1 MNFEQLNNYPL
12 NQKYHD
18 DGQYIIVQL
27 LLFNSIV
34 DPNHNQQ
41 FATMTQAT
49 MIQTTMNPSHRGV
62 GFNNSLNARGAQRP
76 RALATWPPGRRPVRF
91 DPNHNEKFA
100 TMTKAPMI
108 QTTMNPSHRGVGL
121 NNSLHA

>member
-62 GFNNSLNARGAQRP
+62 GFNNSLHARGAQRP

-91 DPNHNEKFA
+91 DPNHNDP
-100 TMTKAPMI
+100 TI
-108 QTTMNPSHRGVGL
+108 NQNRL
-121 NNSLHA
+121 NSSIFHCSIITCAMAKWKLFS